1 MSWQRYLDAR
11 ATDEKRRR
19 RERANAEKK
28 AAALHLQAAKMGAKA
43 TKAVAAKNMAR
54 RADNLIAGLDE
65 VRRNDKVAKIRFPEP
80 APCGGPR

>member
-1 MSWQRYLDAR
+1 
-11 ATDEKRRR
+11 
-19 RERANAEKK
+19 
-28 AAALHLQAAKMGAKA
+28 MGAKA

-80 APCGGPR
+80 APCGRTPLTAEGLAKS